1 MPQLRLSDILPFLQE
16 LSMLEKHLRLL
27 LAVVAAEVE
36 EEVVLALVVV
46 GEAVERSTRMPW
58 CNLFCCVIF

>member
-27 LAVVAAEVE
+27 LAVVV

-46 GEAVERSTRMPW
+46 GEAVERSTRTPW
-58 CNLFCCVIF
+58 CNLFCCVIL

>member
-27 LAVVAAEVE
+27 LAVVV